1 MAVRVTSPF
10 RGGIMKSGTSAL
22 ATLLRRR
29 ALPVNCALTLCHSRE
44 LFDMVASSE
53 GDRDADDAVVVVT
66 SEGAE

>member
-1 MAVRVTSPF
+1 
-10 RGGIMKSGTSAL
+10 MKSGTSAL

-53 GDRDADDAVVVVT
+53 GDRDVDDAVVVVT